1 MRVVR
6 LSFALLAAIFCCPYG
21 KSSFPPNATPY
32 GVYTNGY
39 ISIGATA
46 TSVQRVSFFQ
56 DWGDAPRLDV
66 NKYLVSNAPG
76 SDPIYSNIQVWGD
89 AVGFVSPQ
97 KAGGMAHAGTDEYTP
112 HLLGD
117 SGVVQVRLIE
127 QVHDGI
133 VVRAP
138 VGFGPASRIAFELSI
153 RHEGDN
159 PPGKIWISVLG
170 SRAFA
175 GINFTVIP
183 TEAGLPLQEGD
194 PLGYSYYKGNQEMA
208 TGVGFLPGTLGT
220 TNDKKKFFFTV
231 TPSIDGFDLN
241 VRFEICALT
250 YFSNSNNA
258 SQWAVLEMIK
268 PFYISLK
275 AITPGVSF
283 QSRLGCSYSDSALY
297 DPPYDLIWPAA
308 PGS

>member
-1 MRVVR
+1 MRVIR
-6 LSFALLAAIFCCPYG
+6 LSAALLAAIFCCPYG
-21 KSSFPPNATPY
+21 KSSLPRNATPY

-46 TSVQRVSFFQ
+46 AGVQRFSFFQ
-56 DWGDAPRLDV
+56 DWTDAPRLDV
-66 NKYLVSNAPG
+66 NKYLFSDAPG
-76 SDPIYSNIQVWGD
+76 SDPIYSNIRVWGD
-89 AVGFVSPQ
+89 AYGFISPQ
-97 KAGGMAHAGTDEYTP
+97 KAGGEAEASANEFSL
-112 HLLGD
+112 HLLAD
-117 SGVVQVRLIE
+117 SGLVQVRLIE
-127 QVHDGI
+127 QVHDAI
-133 VVRAP
+133 VVKAP
-138 VGFGPASRIAFELSI
+138 AGFGPASRIAFELSI

-170 SRAFA
+170 SQAFA
-175 GINFTVIP
+175 GMNFTVIP

-194 PLGYSYYKGNQEMA
+194 PLGYSYYKGDPDMA

-220 TNDKKKFFFTV
+220 TNDKKKFFYMV
-231 TPSIDGFDLN
+231 TPSIGGFDLN
-241 VRFEICALT
+241 IRLDICALA